1 MHRTLLGFLGL
12 GLAAG
17 PALGALPEKV
27 TFEDHVLPVFQNA
40 CNNCHNPDKK
50 KAGLDLTTYGATMQ
64 GSDGGKVVK
73 VGDAASSMLLK
84 CINGTEEPVMP
95 PKGDRLTAEQIA
107 LVERWIATRALESMT
122 SKAAAL
128 PNSVG
133 VATVTLKRPDGPAP
147 MPVSLKVNEPV
158 LPTPRA
164 NALVALAASP
174 WSPLTAVGGQKQV
187 QLYHSDTLEL
197 LGVLPFAEGMPTI
210 LRFSRNGQLLM
221 AGGGIGAKSGRVAI
235 WSVPTGERVATVGTE
250 VDQVLSA
257 DLSPDQSTVALGGP
271 NRLLKLYNT
280 KDGSLKK
287 SIKKHTDWVTAVAYS
302 ADGGY
307 VASADRAGGITVWE
321 AASGEEAITLAG
333 HKSAVTALAFLP
345 GLLASASLD
354 GNIVL
359 WDISDGKELKKWA
372 AHAGGAEF
380 VDFTPDG
387 RIVSCGRDRTAKVW
401 NQEGKALL
409 TTAPMGEIALR
420 AVLVGDTVV
429 AGDWTGKVQAYG
441 IGDGGKPFGEIA
453 VTPMLA
459 SKP

>member
-1 MHRTLLGFLGL
+1 
-12 GLAAG
+12 
-17 PALGALPEKV
+17 
-27 TFEDHVLPVFQNA
+27 
-40 CNNCHNPDKK
+40 
-50 KAGLDLTTYGATMQ
+50 
-64 GSDGGKVVK
+64 
-73 VGDAASSMLLK
+73 
-84 CINGTEEPVMP
+84 
-95 PKGDRLTAEQIA
+95 
-107 LVERWIATRALESMT
+107 
-122 SKAAAL
+122 
-128 PNSVG
+128 
-133 VATVTLKRPDGPAP
+133 
-147 MPVSLKVNEPV
+147 MPVNLKVNEPV

-197 LGVLPFAEGMPTI
+197 LGVLAFPEGMPTI

-235 WSVPTGERVATVGTE
+235 WNVPTGERVATVGTE

-354 GNIVL
+354 GSIVL

-409 TTAPMGEIALR
+409 TTAPMGEITLR

-441 IGDGGKPFGEIA
+441 IADGGKPFGEIA